1 MRSSSLR
8 FGRALIL
15 CLLILFPL
23 TAAKTARND
32 RWTILGTGGGGAQF
46 MPTISPHDPDRVL
59 VGCDMTGSYISNDG
73 GGSWRMFNL
82 RGRTRFFVFDPGA
95 PDTIYAQGIG
105 LWRSTDAG
113 TSWNLVCPAPATVT
127 GIEMPDDHAGERIMT
142 TTGPALPILALA
154 VDPADSRQLLA
165 AFFSDRRT
173 AELRASSDWGKT
185 WINLREFARGV
196 RKIYIDPGS
205 PKDNRTIYVIG
216 SNSVSVREH
225 GEWND
230 RPTAPGVGSF
240 IDVSAGFPSG
250 GGRLVIY
257 ATVPTRLEGGV
268 LTGGIL
274 VSSDGGQSWRQGGSG
289 ILEKADPGSPLPNFP
304 AIATS
309 LSHPEAAY
317 VSVGRMNLG
326 GVPSLGVAKTVDTG
340 KSWRFAW
347 LESGQIS
354 KDVDDGWVSERFGP
368 GWGENPLN
376 LGVSPTN
383 PDLCYGTDYGRTL
396 KSPDGGK
403 TWKATYTRK
412 QRDGWVTTG
421 LDVTTCYGIH
431 FDPFDPKRMFISYTD
446 IGLFRSEDEGKS
458 WICSTVTGVPHAWV
472 NTTYWVEFDP
482 DVKGRMW
489 AVMSETHDLPRL
501 KMWRRA
507 SPSAYQGGVCRSDDG
522 GRTWKVTAEGMPP
535 TAATHILLDRRS
547 PSTARLLY
555 VAGFG
560 QGVFK
565 SSDGGATWALKKH
578 GLPTK
583 EPFAWR
589 LAQDR
594 RGVLYL
600 VVARRSDDGSIG
612 NDGDGG
618 LYRSEDGAETWQK
631 VSLPEG
637 VNGPNGIAIDPSD
650 TKRLYLAA
658 WRRDNGQ
665 PTAGGGIFL
674 STDGGT
680 SWRSVLAADQHVYD
694 VTIDPRN
701 ASVLYACGF
710 ESSAWRSTDRGES
723 WQRIRGYNFKWGH
736 RVVPD
741 PVNPDRIYVATYGGS
756 LWQGPAAG
764 DPNAKEDIA
773 TPQLRFSR

>member
-8 FGRALIL
+8 LGRALSV
-15 CLLILFPL
+15 CLLVLFSL
-23 TAAKTARND
+23 TAVKTARND
-32 RWTILGTGGGGAQF
+32 KWAVLGPGGGGAQF
-46 MPTISPHDPDRVL
+46 IPTISPHDPNRVL
-59 VGCDMTGSYISNDG
+59 VGCDMTGSYISDDG

-82 RGRTRFFVFDPGA
+82 RGRTRFFVFDPVA

-113 TSWNLVCPAPATVT
+113 TSWNLVYPPPAIVT
-127 GIEMPDDHAGERIMT
+127 GVEMPDDHAGERIMT
-142 TTGPALPILALA
+142 AAGPALPILALA

-165 AFFSDRRT
+165 AFLSDQRT
-173 AELRASSDWGKT
+173 AGLRASTDWGQT
-185 WINLREFARGV
+185 WTNLREFPGGIRE
-196 RKIYIDPGS
+196 IYIDPSS
-205 PKDNRTIYVIG
+205 PRDNRTVYVIG
-216 SNSVSVREH
+216 ANSVSVRER
-225 GEWND
+225 GEWRD
-230 RPTAPGVGSF
+230 GPAAPGTSAFV
-240 IDVSAGFPSG
+240 DVSAGFPPG

-257 ATVPTRLEGGV
+257 ATLPLRRETGSFA
-268 LTGGIL
+268 GGIL
-274 VSSDGGQSWRQGGSG
+274 VSFDGGQSWRQSGVG
-289 ILEKADPGSPLPNFP
+289 ILGLIKSTPPLPNFP

-309 LSHPEAAY
+309 LGHPDVAY
-317 VSVGRMNLG
+317 VSVGRINMYG
-326 GVPSLGVAKTVDTG
+326 PQSHGVAKTVDSGRT
-340 KSWRFAW
+340 WQFVW
-347 LESGQIS
+347 MESGKAS

-412 QRDGWVTTG
+412 RGDGWATTG

-431 FDPFDPKRMFISYTD
+431 FDPFEPKRIFISYTD
-446 IGLFRSEDEGKS
+446 IGLFRSEDGGRS
-458 WICSTVTGVPHAWV
+458 WTSSTVSGVPRDWV

-482 DVKGRMW
+482 AVKGRMW
-489 AVMSETHDLPRL
+489 AVMSGTHDLPRP
-501 KMWRRA
+501 KMWRRG

-522 GRTWKVTAEGMPP
+522 GRTWKATTEGMTP

-547 PSTARLLY
+547 PSNARVLY

-560 QGVFK
+560 RGVFK
-565 SSDGGATWALKKH
+565 SSDGGATWALKIN
-578 GLPTK
+578 GLPAK

-589 LAQDR
+589 LAQDHQ
-594 RGVLYL
+594 GVLYL
-600 VVARRSDDGSIG
+600 VVARRSEDGSIG

-631 VSLPEG
+631 VGLPQG
-637 VNGPNGIAIDPSD
+637 VNGPNGIAIDTSD
-650 TKRLYLAA
+650 ARRLYLAA
-658 WRRDNGQ
+658 WRRNDRQ
-665 PTAGGGIFL
+665 PTSGGGIFL
-674 STDGGT
+674 STDGGLN
-680 SWRSVLAADQHVYD
+680 WRNVLSADQHIYD
-694 VTIDPRN
+694 VTIDAHN
-701 ASVLYACGF
+701 ANLLYACGF
-710 ESSAWRSTDRGES
+710 ESSAWRSTNRGES

-736 RVVPD
+736 RVIPD

-764 DPNAKEDIA
+764 DSDATEDIA